1 VDRLWG
7 KEKKCWVCGTKNW
20 SVLPSL
26 FEMRE
31 FDGGSLNLSGDLV
44 PLLVLSCVHCGNTV
58 MFSAIKLGI
67 VPPRKEEVPAA
78 AGSYVR
84 VGSEKL

>member
-1 VDRLWG
+1 MLKHAIRLFRRSPRNSATAAAILALAI
-7 KEKKCWVCGTKNW
+7 GT
-20 SVLPSL
+20 
-26 FEMRE
+26 
-31 FDGGSLNLSGDLV
+31 
-44 PLLVLSCVHCGNTV
+44 NTV